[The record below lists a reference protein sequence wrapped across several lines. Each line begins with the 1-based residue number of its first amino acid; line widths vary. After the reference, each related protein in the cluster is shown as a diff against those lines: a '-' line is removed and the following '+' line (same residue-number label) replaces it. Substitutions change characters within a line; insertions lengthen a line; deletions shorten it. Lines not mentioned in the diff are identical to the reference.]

1 MHDDP
6 ARLRY
11 LLDAYKDTLPRLPG
25 FRSLSIFGSIPEGR
39 SDGYS
44 DIDLIVETDDLPAA
58 KEQVLGLLESVGPI
72 EFCWAINLRPDEW
85 NPMIVFRNEG
95 CFHRLDLGV
104 TDLSAV
110 DRTIPREQT
119 VLLADEPRT
128 CDQSLRKSDAYVPE
142 RGSMGHFLLGQFI
155 GGVRYVK
162 ARKRGQ
168 PMTCYRFAAAC
179 IDWQFALTYA
189 RLKEDPTRRS
199 KLSTPEY
206 VEFDRVLSAD
216 ERSTLLH
223 ALDFSC
229 LAAMDAVVTDAMNS
243 MLVNGVELAVMSGET
258 LPLHVFERMIRFV
271 TEELA

>member
-11 LLDAYKDTLPRLPG
+11 LLDAYKDTLPGLPG

-58 KEQVLGLLESVGPI
+58 KEQVLGLLESIGPI

-85 NPMIVFRNEG
+85 NPMIVFRDEG
-95 CFHRLDLGV
+95 YFHRLDLGL
-104 TDLSAV
+104 TDVSAEN
-110 DRTIPREQT
+110 RTIPREQT
-119 VLLADEPRT
+119 VLLEDEPRA
-128 CDQSLRKSDAYVPE
+128 CYQHPGESGAYVPE
-142 RGSMGHFLLGQFI
+142 HGSIGHFLLGQFI

-179 IDWQFALTYA
+179 VDWQLALMYA
-189 RLKEDPTRRS
+189 RLKCDPGHRS
-199 KLSTPEY
+199 KLSTPDY
-206 VEFDRVLSAD
+206 VEFDHLLSED
-216 ERSTLLH
+216 QRSSLLH
-223 ALDFSC
+223 SLDFSS
-229 LAAMDAVVTDAMNS
+229 LRAMDAVVTDSMDS
-243 MLVNGVELAVMSGET
+243 MLRDALELAAMSSEAF
-258 LPLHVFERMIRFV
+258 PSAVFERMMRFV
-271 TEELA
+271 SEELA

>member
-11 LLDAYKDTLPRLPG
+11 LLDAYKDTLPGLPG

-44 DIDLIVETDDLPAA
+44 DIDLIVETDDLTAA
-58 KEQVLGLLESVGPI
+58 KEQVLGVLEGVGPI

-85 NPMIVFRNEG
+85 NPMIVFRDEG
-95 CFHRLDLGV
+95 YFHRLDLGV

-128 CDQSLRKSDAYVPE
+128 CDQHPGESGAYVPE
-142 RGSMGHFLLGQFI
+142 HCSMGHFLLGQFI

-179 IDWQFALTYA
+179 VDWRLALMFA
-189 RLKEDPTRRS
+189 RLKEDPGRRS

-206 VEFDRVLSAD
+206 VEFDRLLSDD

-223 ALDFSC
+223 ALDFSS
-229 LAAMDAVVTDAMNS
+229 LAAMDAIVSDAMES
-243 MLVNGVELAVMSGET
+243 MLRDAGALAAVSGET
-258 LPLHVFERMIRFV
+258 LPTGIFHRMSDFV
-271 TEELA
+271 LKELS